1 MSNKTVKIKE
11 YDGELVFL
19 HKIVEGFSNHSFG
32 IKVASLAGI
41 PQEVTKRA
49 AEILKDLENKADFGV
64 SEKEIM
70 ENLISGKEKDTQS
83 TLYQSDTFD
92 FIQSLNIDEV
102 SPKEALHLL
111 YKIQKDLKS

>member
-1 MSNKTVKIKE
+1 M
-11 YDGELVFL
+11 
-19 HKIVEGFSNHSFG
+19 
-32 IKVASLAGI
+32 AGI
-41 PQEVTKRA
+41 PKEVTKRA

-64 SEKEIM
+64 NEKEIM
-70 ENLISGKEKDTQS
+70 ENVILREEKVTQS
-83 TLYQSDTFD
+83 TLHQSKTFD

>member
-1 MSNKTVKIKE
+1 MNLFKKNKKLELVKIEKSMSKE
-11 YDGELVFL
+11 
-19 HKIVEGFSNHSFG
+19 
-32 IKVASLAGI
+32 
-41 PQEVTKRA
+41 
-49 AEILKDLENKADFGV
+49 
-64 SEKEIM
+64 EIM